1 MNDPFEQPKKPTLF
15 RSFESDVA
23 RALGVEKE
31 QAETAVIQKKVEF
44 EQKRSSIRS
53 AGAKRFF
60 FLIAGLTFLIVAIVA
75 SVYLYRAYNKA
86 HLIQEVAT
94 GERIDFEVSRE
105 KMETIL
111 PLLKEPLSQKG
122 NGFIMIS
129 FIKAETPLS
138 FAELYALLPVKKGEE
153 KSGDFQSFAYSY
165 DKKGAETLPF
175 VLLKENLPTTPVLPS
190 VYDDL
195 AFSVGINLLDLS
207 DEAKT
212 LLEEERFVQGFVNNI
227 PVRSLTVRT
236 EKGEEGIVLFRAPET
251 GYFVITTKESLLSGL
266 FESLSQ
272 ATIVLSL

>member
-31 QAETAVIQKKVEF
+31 EAETAAIQKKVEF

-60 FLIAGLTFLIVAIVA
+60 FLVAGLIFLIVAIAA

-94 GERIDFEVSRE
+94 GEQIDFEVSRE

-111 PLLKEPLSQKG
+111 PLLKDSLSQKV

-129 FIKAETPLS
+129 FIKTETPLS
-138 FAELYALLPVKKGEE
+138 FTELYALLPVKKGEE
-153 KSGDFQSFAYSY
+153 KIGDFQSFAYAY
-165 DKKGAETLPF
+165 DKKGDTTLPF
-175 VLLKENLPTTPVLPS
+175 ILLKENASTAPILPS
-190 VYDDL
+190 IYDDL
-195 AFSVGINLLDLS
+195 VFSLGINLLDLS

-212 LLEEERFVQGFVNNI
+212 LLGEERFVQGFVNNI

-236 EKGEEGIVLFRAPET
+236 EKGEEGIVLLRAPET
-251 GYFVITTKESLLSGL
+251 GYFLITTKQSLLSGL

-272 ATIVLSL
+272 APIVLSL